1 MTDQY
6 EVLDALRAIVSKNS
20 PFTTWTVSTP
30 HLVMLWEK
38 AQELERQACLARA
51 DTALLGAERALRNR
65 VIRSIRKGDKS

>member
-38 AQELERQACLARA
+38 AQELERQACAKFCDGEGLHITAAAIRAR
-51 DTALLGAERALRNR
+51 GQ
-65 VIRSIRKGDKS
+65 V

>member
-6 EVLDALRAIVSKNS
+6 EVLDALRAIVAENS
-20 PFTTWTVSTP
+20 PFSTWTVSTP